1 MTKLFTLAALSI
13 LLHTGVARAGDSS
26 WLLCKGVAEIGAKEK
41 TKTHLVASLH
51 EHRGTGGRDL
61 SVTVIYGV
69 HVNRGDILGKSIGK
83 DEDVLGKTA
92 PLKLVVV
99 GKNVQTFKGT
109 ATLAQDLTTFTLA
122 GSIDPTYG
130 QAGKRAMEPVTA
142 KLSCELLDDLA
153 IK

>member
-1 MTKLFTLAALSI
+1 MMKSVAFS
-13 LLHTGVARAGDSS
+13 LLVLTASAQAGDSS
-26 WLLCKGVAEIGAKEK
+26 WLLCKGTAEIGAKDK

-69 HVNRGDILGKSIGK
+69 HVNRGEILGKSIGK

-99 GKNVQTFKGT
+99 GKNKQTFKGN
-109 ATLAQDLTTFTLA
+109 ATLAKDLTTFTLD
-122 GSIDPTYG
+122 GSIDPAYG
-130 QAGKRAMEPVTA
+130 QAAKAAMEPVKAT
-142 KLSCELLDDLA
+142 LSCELLDDLA